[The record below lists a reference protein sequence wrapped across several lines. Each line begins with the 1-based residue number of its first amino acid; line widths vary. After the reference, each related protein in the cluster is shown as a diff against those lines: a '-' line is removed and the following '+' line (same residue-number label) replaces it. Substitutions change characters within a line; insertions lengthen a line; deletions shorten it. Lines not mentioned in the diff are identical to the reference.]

1 MLINKNVHLER
12 FIRARSV
19 SRHKGS
25 DNCRNLQHFAPI
37 LYNNFH
43 NYRNFHNFHNK
54 EIENKKYKKNN
65 SNINNKK

>member
-19 SRHKGS
+19 SRRKGS
-25 DNCRNLQHFAPI
+25 DNCRNLQHFAPF

-43 NYRNFHNFHNK
+43 NYHNK